1 MDDTRLPLEAAAAT
15 GASAVSWAAIL
26 AGAAAAVAASLTL
39 FALAA
44 GLDLAAPD
52 TLAGSDSMPVRAALA
67 LIVTQWISAALG
79 GYLTGRLRTR
89 WVGTHTHEVFFRD
102 TAHGFITWC
111 VATVFMASGLVAAAS
126 AVVGVHRHVDGVA
139 PYARRAGEV
148 SASGARVTTEE
159 PTRAIVSLAAVPPAY
174 GELVLP
180 DGPGSAVAVE
190 TRRAALAQLTPDDW
204 PPDDWRD
211 RRVRELR
218 AAPADPGDVPRT
230 AAVGSLLTALSMV
243 IGAFIASVSA
253 VLGGR
258 HRDLHP

>member
-1 MDDTRLPLEAAAAT
+1 MDDSHLPLEAAAAT
-15 GASAVSWAAIL
+15 GASAVSWSAIL
-26 AGAAAAVAASLTL
+26 AGTAAAVAASLTL

-44 GLDLAAPD
+44 GLNLASPD
-52 TLAGSDSMPVRAALA
+52 ALAGSDSTPVRAALA

-126 AVVGVHRHVDGVA
+126 AVVGVHRQVDGLA
-139 PYARRAGEV
+139 PNARRAAQV
-148 SASGARVTTEE
+148 IASE
-159 PTRAIVSLAAVPPAY
+159 PVPPAY
-174 GELVLP
+174 GSLVLP
-180 DGPGSAVAVE
+180 DGPGSAAAVE
-190 TRRAALAQLTPDDW
+190 TRRAALARLTPDDW
-204 PPDDWRD
+204 PADEWRD
-211 RRVRELR
+211 RRVRESS
-218 AAPADPGDVPRT
+218 AAAADPGDEPR
-230 AAVGSLLTALSMV
+230 AAAAGSILTALSMV